1 MDGGSGAY
9 SYEIN
14 LKVFLINKTIF
25 KSNNLKLDSSTTPHH
40 GYWMYC
46 SVPVAARKVS
56 SQVKVGTVLVK
67 MKMKQE
73 ISESVTSGNE
83 TSLGLS

>member
-14 LKVFLINKTIF
+14 LKVFLINKTIL
-25 KSNNLKLDSSTTPHH
+25 KSNNLKLDSSTTPRVLL
-40 GYWMYC
+40 
-46 SVPVAARKVS
+46 SPSRKVS

-83 TSLGLS
+83 TPLGLR

>member
-14 LKVFLINKTIF
+14 LKVFLINKTIL
-25 KSNNLKLDSSTTPHH
+25 KSNNLKLDSSTTPRVLL
-40 GYWMYC
+40 
-46 SVPVAARKVS
+46 SPSRKVS

-83 TSLGLS
+83 TPLGLS

>member
-14 LKVFLINKTIF
+14 LKVFLINKTIL
-25 KSNNLKLDSSTTPHH
+25 KSNNLKLDSSTTPRVLLSPSH
-40 GYWMYC
+40 
-46 SVPVAARKVS
+46 KVS
-56 SQVKVGTVLVK
+56 SQVKVGTVLVN

-83 TSLGLS
+83 TPLGLR